1 MNEDRS
7 FKQVIIYVALTGLVL
22 LLAMRDILGFSL
34 NKYLYAVY
42 CIVLLVFI
50 EYEDMFPVMSFI
62 LPLLWGLPGTYILLA
77 AVALFIYKKG
87 YVDTV
92 FLSCNVLFL
101 ILETFASLWYPEKD
115 FIEIVGYLCTV
126 STLLIFIQ
134 EDQGIDYERC
144 LQYFVTGC
152 TVLCGVIVICG
163 LQNAPSDWLW
173 RFSKGWFRFGETHG
187 LGETGMTLKV
197 NANTMAYYSIAGI
210 ACGLPLFQRCRS
222 HWKRVLLIA
231 EIAALLISGF
241 LTVSR
246 SWVLVLVVLILLLV
260 RYNMQSP
267 RLFFPTIFML
277 ACATLVGMVILIKN
291 PELLEG
297 FLTRASD
304 DNMATGG
311 GRTEIMVDY
320 LRVFF
325 GNFRYILFGMGV
337 TQYNSISGVGHAMH
351 NGTEQIL
358 VCYGLIGCCLF
369 IYAIIQPVSRFVG
382 KKIGLIYWIPLIT
395 IVLFDQ
401 TIQFIN
407 PDTLMFP
414 YAAGVLALRFGEE
427 GKMRY
432 VLNGASG
439 GRKVLGRNFSDAY
452 K

>member
-1 MNEDRS
+1 MNDEKG
-7 FKQVIIYVALTGLVL
+7 FKQVIIYIALTGLVL

-62 LPLLWGLPGTYILLA
+62 LPLLWGLPGTYILLV

-87 YVDTV
+87 SVDTV

-101 ILETFASLWYPEKD
+101 ILEAFASLWYPEKD

-126 STLLIFIQ
+126 STLLILIQ

-144 LQYFVTGC
+144 LQCFVTGC

-163 LQNAPSDWLW
+163 LQNAPSDWMQ
-173 RFSKGWFRFGETHG
+173 RFAKGWFRFGETHG

-197 NANTMAYYSIAGI
+197 NANTMAYYSIAGM

-222 HWKRVLLIA
+222 FGRRMVLGAEMAILLIA
-231 EIAALLISGF
+231 GF

-246 SWVLVLVVLILLLV
+246 SWVLVLTVMLLLLV
-260 RYNMQSP
+260 NYSKQSP
-267 RLFFPTIFML
+267 RLFFP
-277 ACATLVGMVILIKN
+277 MVIILTLAGMLGMIILIRN

-311 GRTEIMVDY
+311 GRTEIMIDY

-337 TQYNSISGVGHAMH
+337 TQYNSVSGVGHAMH

-407 PDTLMFP
+407 PDTLMLP
-414 YAAGVLALRFGEE
+414 YAAGVLALKFGEE
-427 GKMRY
+427 EKMRY
-432 VLNGASG
+432 VSNGASR
-439 GRKVLGRNFSDAY
+439 GRKALR
-452 K
+452 